1 MAKRR
6 RAAYI
11 GYARATKGDTMP
23 YSPGSWPTL
32 PAMMLSR
39 AAEWADRPLFR
50 HWQGGA
56 WQSLRWGDFALRTA
70 SVAAFLRARG
80 IGPGDRVL
88 LVSENRPEFPIA
100 DTAIMAI
107 GAITVPTYTTNL
119 ATDHA
124 HILRDSGARAAIV
137 STRRLA
143 ERVLEGAALAQGL
156 DLLICIED
164 PPSAAGL
171 AGHGWA
177 EALATPGDVAALRAE
192 CEQASTDSLA
202 CLIYTSGTGGL
213 PKGVMLPHRAL
224 LANRAGVVPLAER
237 LSLDG
242 KPYLS
247 FLPLSHSYEH
257 TVGGFLLPSIGMEVV
272 YSRGADRLSH
282 EFAEIRPAVVTA
294 VPRLFE
300 VLRGRILAGLE
311 KESAFKRA
319 LFDRAH
325 ALGLRRMDGPPL
337 GLLDQMQ
344 DAVLDRLVRT
354 KVRARFGGELQAL
367 VSGGARLDP
376 DLSGFFIALGLPVI
390 QGYGQTEAGPVV
402 SVNLPWANRRAT
414 VGPPLKGVELRIAED
429 GEVLIRGDLV
439 MTGYWNNPEATEAA
453 LKAPPG
459 ETGAWL
465 HTGDVGVL
473 EDGYLRITD
482 RKRDFIKTLGGDMV
496 SPAKV
501 ESLLMAEPEVHQALV
516 AGEGKPAL
524 AALIVPAEGMAEK
537 VGDAVRRVNGK
548 LATIERIRH
557 FAVTEPFTIENGLL
571 TPTMKVKRRA
581 AIEERRAAIEAMWD

>member
-1 MAKRR
+1 
-6 RAAYI
+6 
-11 GYARATKGDTMP
+11 MP
-23 YSPGSWPTL
+23 YSAGGWPTL
-32 PAMMLSR
+32 PAMMLAR
-39 AAEWADRPLFR
+39 AADWADRPLFR

-56 WQSLRWGDFALRTA
+56 WRSLRWGEFATQVA

-80 IGPGDRVL
+80 VGPGDRVM

-100 DTAIMAI
+100 DTAIMAV

-119 ATDHA
+119 AADHA

-137 STRRLA
+137 SSRKLA
-143 ERVLEGAALAQGL
+143 EKVLEGAALAGGL
-156 DLLICIED
+156 DLLVCIED
-164 PPSAAGL
+164 PPEAAGM
-171 AGHGWA
+171 AGHRWE
-177 EALATPGDVAALRAE
+177 EALATLGDVAALHAE
-192 CEQASTDSLA
+192 AAAAPPDSLA

-224 LANRAGVVPLAER
+224 LANRAGVLPLAKR
-237 LSLDG
+237 LDLDG

-282 EFAEIRPAVVTA
+282 EFAEIQPAVVTA

-311 KESAFKRA
+311 KESAFKRG
-319 LFDRAH
+319 LFDRAL

-337 GLLDQMQ
+337 SLLDRVQ
-344 DAVLDRLVRT
+344 DAVLEKLVRE
-354 KVRARFGGELQAL
+354 KVRARFGGRVQAL

-376 DLSGFFIALGLPVI
+376 DLSGFFMALGLPVL

-402 SVNLPWANRRAT
+402 SVNLPWGNRRHT
-414 VGPPLKGVELRIAED
+414 VGPPLLGVECRIAED
-429 GEVLIRGDLV
+429 GEVLIRGELV

-453 LKAPPG
+453 LKPPPG
-459 ETGAWL
+459 ETEHWL
-465 HTGDVGVL
+465 HTGDVGVI

-516 AGEGKPAL
+516 AGEGRPAL
-524 AALIVPAEGMAEK
+524 VALIVPTEGMEAKIGE
-537 VGDAVRRVNGK
+537 AVRRVNAK
-548 LATIERIRH
+548 LPTIERIRH
-557 FAVTEPFTIENGLL
+557 FTATEPFTIDNGLL
-571 TPTMKVKRRA
+571 TPTMKVKRRM
-581 AIEERRAAIEAMWD
+581 AIDARAGEIEKMWG

>member
-1 MAKRR
+1 
-6 RAAYI
+6 
-11 GYARATKGDTMP
+11 MP
-23 YSPGSWPTL
+23 KLQRNWPTL
-32 PAMMLSR
+32 PAMML
-39 AAEWADRPLFR
+39 ALGAEWADRPLFR
-50 HWQGGA
+50 YWHGGA
-56 WQSLRWGDFALRTA
+56 WQSLRWGDFALRVA
-70 SVAAFLRARG
+70 SVAAFLRAKG
-80 IGPGDRVL
+80 VGPGDRVM

-107 GAITVPTYTTNL
+107 GAVTVPTYTTNL
-119 ATDHA
+119 AADHA
-124 HILRDSGARAAIV
+124 HILRDSGARTAIV

-143 ERVLEGAALAQGL
+143 EKVLEGAALANGL
-156 DLLICIED
+156 DLLITFED
-164 PPSAAGL
+164 PPTDAGL
-171 AGHGWA
+171 LAHGWA
-177 EALATPGDVAALRAE
+177 EAIATPGDVAALHAE
-192 CEQASTDSLA
+192 AEAAPTDSLA

-237 LSLDG
+237 LGLEG

-257 TVGGFLLPSIGMEVV
+257 TVGGFLLPSVGMEVV

-282 EFAEIRPAVVTA
+282 ELAEIRPAVLTA

-300 VLRGRILAGLE
+300 VLRGRILQGLE
-311 KESAFKRA
+311 KESAFKRR
-319 LFDRAH
+319 LFDRTVE
-325 ALGLRRMDGPPL
+325 LGLRKMDGPPL
-337 GLLDQMQ
+337 GLFEKLQ
-344 DAVLDRLVRT
+344 DLVLDRLVRT
-354 KVRARFGGELQAL
+354 KTRARFGGELLAM

-376 DLSGFFIALGLPVI
+376 DLSGFFLALGLPVL

-402 SVNLPWANRRAT
+402 SVNLPWANHRHT
-414 VGPPLKGVELRIAED
+414 VGPPLQGVELRIAED
-429 GEVLIRGDLV
+429 GEVLVRGDLV
-439 MTGYWNNPEATEAA
+439 MTGYWNNPEATAAA
-453 LKAPPG
+453 LRPPVG
-459 ETGAWL
+459 ESGDWL

-501 ESLLMAEPEVHQALV
+501 ESLLMAEPEVHQAVV
-516 AGEGKPAL
+516 AGEGKPGIVAL
-524 AALIVPAEGMAEK
+524 VVPADGMADK
-537 VGDAVRRVNGK
+537 VAEAVRRVNGK

-557 FAVTEPFTIENGLL
+557 FAVTEPFTIDNGLL

-581 AIEERRAAIEAMWD
+581 AIEARTGEFERLWG